1 MVSNTKKCGISHF
14 VSLKIVLENVNLS
27 SKGGS
32 DMDQIKI
39 GSFLKKL
46 RNEKGLTQEQLAEKL
61 NVSGRSVSRWETG
74 STLPDISLI
83 IELADYYE
91 VDIKELLDGERKSEI
106 MNKESKETFNKI
118 AEYSVERKKS
128 QLETFGIFTEILIV
142 IGIII
147 SITLAKFVA
156 NNTAQLIVT
165 LICGWF
171 VWGYGIV
178 LRVKIRKELKELT
191 NRQ

>member
-1 MVSNTKKCGISHF
+1 
-14 VSLKIVLENVNLS
+14 
-27 SKGGS
+27 
-32 DMDQIKI
+32 MDQKKI
-39 GSFLKKL
+39 GLFLKML

-61 NVSGRSVSRWETG
+61 NVSNRSVSRWETG

-91 VDIKELLDGERKSEI
+91 VDIKELVEGERKSEI
-106 MNKESKETFNKI
+106 MNKELTETFDKI
-118 AEYSVERKKS
+118 AEYSIERKKS
-128 QLETFGIFTEILIV
+128 QLQKDGIFTEMLIV

-147 SITLAKFVA
+147 SFTLAKFVA
-156 NNTAQLIVT
+156 DNTAQLIVT

-178 LRVKIRKELKELT
+178 LRVKIRKELNELAK
-191 NRQ
+191 R